1 VDQAETLRDIKRRT
15 TGTDSGNLVKG
26 KKEKAR
32 NPDIR
37 VIAITSGKG
46 GVGKTNIAAN
56 ISYALSMRGKKTLLL
71 DADTGLAN
79 IDVILGIT
87 PKYNL
92 CHILTG
98 EKTVAEAIVKGPGGM
113 MILPASSGIQEITEM
128 SGGQK
133 LTLLDMLED
142 FDEDLDF
149 MLIDTGAG
157 IAGNVMFFNMCAS
170 EIIVVVSPEPT
181 SLTDAYA
188 LIKVLYKSHAAK
200 RFMVLVNM
208 SRDASEASA
217 VYRRLSKAVEH
228 FLKLS
233 VEYLGFIPFDE
244 SVKQVIK
251 RQHLLMEVFPSSKA
265 SVHIAKIAELLS
277 RQKTTTCNP
286 GTIKFFNRAIINNYD
301 R

>member
-1 VDQAETLRDIKRRT
+1 MNQAETLRDIKRRT
-15 TGTDSGNLVKG
+15 TGMENSNLIKG
-26 KKEKAR
+26 KKEKAK
-32 NPDIR
+32 NSDIR
-37 VIAITSGKG
+37 VIAVTSGKG

-79 IDVILGIT
+79 VDVILGIT

-92 CHILTG
+92 CHILAG
-98 EKTVAEAIVKGPGGM
+98 EKTVAETIIKGPGGM
-113 MILPASSGIQEITEM
+113 MILPASSGIQEMAEM
-128 SGGQK
+128 SRGQK

-142 FDEDLDF
+142 FNEDLDF
-149 MLIDTGAG
+149 MLIDTAGG

-188 LIKVLYKSHAAK
+188 LIKVLYKSQAAK
-200 RFMVLVNM
+200 RFMILVNM
-208 SRDASEASA
+208 AKDEGEASA
-217 VYRRLSKAVEH
+217 VYLRLSKAIEH
-228 FLKLS
+228 FLELS
-233 VEYLGFIPFDE
+233 VEYIGFIPFDE
-244 SVKQVIK
+244 SVKEVIK
-251 RQHLLMEVFPSSKA
+251 KQHLLMEVFPSSKA
-265 SVHIAKIAELLS
+265 SGHIDKIAERLY

-286 GTIKFFNRAIINNYD
+286 GTIKFFNRAIVSDYD